1 MLWKE
6 LPHRLNL
13 LLFLE
18 QILNKIKGTWSID
31 SFVML
36 NRLLVALVES
46 IELTLISPECVI
58 TAVLLF
64 DELICLD
71 IGGEECILLCEIAS
85 LCDLTEGAS
94 EFVLTVLAGNIAA
107 VARHLCSV
115 IYLTHVKNYL

>member
-1 MLWKE
+1 MS
-6 LPHRLNL
+6 NL

-18 QILNKIKGTWSID
+18 QILNKIKGTWSIN
-31 SFVML
+31 SFVMF
-36 NRLLVALVES
+36 NRLLGALVES
-46 IELTLISPECVI
+46 IKLTLVTPECVI

-64 DELICLD
+64 YELIFLD
-71 IGGEECILLCEIAS
+71 IGGKECILLCGIAS

-94 EFVLTVLAGNIAA
+94 EFVLTVLSGNIAA